1 MTATK
6 STSIKEAPQGHRP
19 NGPEATT
26 MAELL
31 AKMSKKANQF
41 TKGQRVMGEL
51 LSKTPQALIFDV
63 GGKSE
68 GIVKEKGYTDAKE
81 FIETLKVGDSVMV
94 TVLVPET
101 RDGITILALKDAM
114 HDISWVKLETAKKD
128 GTAVPVLGKGVN
140 AAGVVV
146 DVMGIEGFI
155 PMSQMGKENGENAEK
170 LVGKYFKARVMEVD
184 KVNKKVVL
192 SEKEVSEAGDIA
204 LIKKASAE
212 IKEGEVYD
220 GVVTTVAPFG
230 AFVKISAQGGWAS
243 GPEGKKKKQ
252 MAWVEG
258 LVHVSELSFTKVNL
272 PSDVISE
279 GDKVK
284 VRVLAARDGKLSL
297 SIKQAAKDPWT
308 EAAEKYKP
316 EAKVTGKV
324 VRISDFGVFVEL
336 EPGIE
341 GLIHITKIPPTHKI
355 NLGDVVKCTIED
367 VNVKDKRIA
376 LGLVLTSAPIGYK

>member
-1 MTATK
+1 MTAK
-6 STSIKEAPQGHRP
+6 STSSKPGI
-19 NGPEATT
+19 T

-31 AKMSKKANQF
+31 AKMSKKAAQF
-41 TKGQRVMGEL
+41 TKGQRVMGKL
-51 LSKTPQALIFDV
+51 LSKTPEALIFDV

-114 HDISWVKLETAKKD
+114 KDISWTKLEAAKKD
-128 GTAVPVLGKGVN
+128 GTEVPVLGKGVN
-140 AAGVVV
+140 ASGFVV

-155 PMSQMGKENGENAEK
+155 PTSQLGREVSGNAES
-170 LVGKYFKARVMEVD
+170 LVGKYFKARVMEID
-184 KVNKKVVL
+184 KVNNKIVL
-192 SEKEVSEAGDIA
+192 SEKEVSEAGNI
-204 LIKKASAE
+204 LLTKKASAE

-220 GVVTTVAPFG
+220 GTVTTVAPFG
-230 AFVKISAQGGWAS
+230 AFVKIEVTVGKEKAQ
-243 GPEGKKKKQ
+243 
-252 MAWVEG
+252 VEG

-272 PSDVISE
+272 PSDVVKE

-297 SIKQAAKDPWT
+297 SMKQAAKDPWL
-308 EAAEKYKP
+308 EAAEKYKA

-355 NLGDVVKCTIED
+355 NMGDEVKCTIED